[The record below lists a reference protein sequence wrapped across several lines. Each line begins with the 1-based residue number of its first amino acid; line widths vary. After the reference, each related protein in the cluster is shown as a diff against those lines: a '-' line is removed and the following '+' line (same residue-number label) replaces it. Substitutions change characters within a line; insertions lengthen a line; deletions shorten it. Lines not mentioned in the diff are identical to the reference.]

1 MFIADAPITVDGIVA
16 RARDTR
22 NGAVVTFEGVVRR
35 EDRGRRVTGIYYDC
49 YRAMAEQELERIV
62 EAARTR
68 FAVGIVDVRHRI
80 GEVAA
85 GETSLLVV
93 VTAPHRKAAFDAC
106 QAVIDDIKKCVPIW
120 KKERYTDQPAQWLVP
135 QDAPRKEA

>member
-1 MFIADAPITVDGIVA
+1 MFITDEPIIVDDTVA

-22 NGAVVTFEGVVRR
+22 NGALVTFEGVVRR
-35 EDRGRRVTGIYYDC
+35 EDHGRRVTGIYYDC
-49 YRAMAEQELERIV
+49 YRALAERELERIV
-62 EAARTR
+62 EDVRTR
-68 FAVGIVDVRHRI
+68 FTVSVVDVRHRI

-85 GETSLLVV
+85 GETSLLVI

-120 KKERYTDQPAQWLVP
+120 KKERYADHRAKWLSP

>member
-1 MFIADAPITVDGIVA
+1 MFITDEPIIVDDTVA

-22 NGAVVTFEGVVRR
+22 NGALVTFEGVVRR
-35 EDRGRRVTGIYYDC
+35 EDRGRRVTGIYYEC
-49 YRAMAEQELERIV
+49 YRALAERELERIV
-62 EAARTR
+62 EDVRTR
-68 FAVGIVDVRHRI
+68 FAVSAVDVRHRI

-85 GETSLLVV
+85 GEASLLVI

-120 KKERYTDQPAQWLVP
+120 KKERYADQPAKWLSP